1 MTPQATKFVDC
12 VDTNLRILKDN
23 MFRVIYSYVPLDWP
37 IARSEVKPQLSSEM
51 CLIFWLVRFAAR
63 LRGGDV

>member
-1 MTPQATKFVDC
+1 MTPQAIKFVDC

-23 MFRVIYSYVPLDWP
+23 MLRVIYSYVPLDW
-37 IARSEVKPQLSSEM
+37 SEVKPQLSSEM
-51 CLIFWLVRFAAR
+51 YLIFWLVSFSAH